1 MAKHT
6 MILFQDMTILH
17 ILEFSIIQ
25 NKKLGGNAMSLSIL
39 EQESK
44 LFDKWKKETK
54 DVNGHF
60 VSDGVVCEEFF
71 LRQEVKYVFIL
82 KEVNDLYT
90 SYKSLTEFLRDGAP
104 KNGGHTWNPICRWID
119 KNFKNG
125 QSRKEILSRIAAI
138 NLKKHDECKT
148 TTDMAALR
156 EVVLRDKKY
165 ILEQMKIYQG
175 YGPTVFICCGPGMF
189 DLVAGDVCGIDVT
202 VIDHN
207 KKPTAC
213 RLDGDSCILAFSHP
227 NSRKG
232 GLDKLFQEYI
242 GVLFKKQYA
251 NELPSFSTKKIE
263 RIESLYDKAVEVI
276 REHKRASVSFLQKS
290 LNIGFRDAAKII
302 DLLED
307 RGIVGPIGPNSPR
320 KVFV

>member
-1 MAKHT
+1 
-6 MILFQDMTILH
+6 
-17 ILEFSIIQ
+17 
-25 NKKLGGNAMSLSIL
+25 MSLSIL

-44 LFDKWKKETK
+44 LFDKWEMRTK

-60 VSDGVVCEEFF
+60 VSDGVVCEEVF
-71 LRQEVKYVFIL
+71 LKQEVKYVLIL
-82 KEVNDLYT
+82 KEVNDLFT

-213 RLDGDSCILAFSHP
+213 RLDDDSCILAFSHP

-242 GVLFKKQYA
+242 GVLLKKQYA

>member
-1 MAKHT
+1 M
-6 MILFQDMTILH
+6 
-17 ILEFSIIQ
+17 SI
-25 NKKLGGNAMSLSIL
+25 SISN
-39 EQESK
+39 QESK
-44 LFDKWKKETK
+44 LFNKWERGTK

-60 VSDGVVCEEFF
+60 VSDGVVCEEVF
-71 LRQEVKYVFIL
+71 LQQDIKYVFIL
-82 KEVNDLYT
+82 KEVNDLFT

-125 QSRKEILSRIAAI
+125 QSRREILGRIAAI

-156 EVVLRDKKY
+156 EVVLRDRKY

-189 DLVAGDVCGIDVT
+189 DLVAGDVCGIDVS

-213 RLDGDSCILAFSHP
+213 RLDNDSCILAFSHP

-232 GLDKLFQEYI
+232 GLDKLFREYI
-242 GVLFKKQYA
+242 SALFEKQYVK
-251 NELPSFSTKKIE
+251 ELPSFSVKKIKKIE
-263 RIESLYDKAVEVI
+263 DLYDKAVEAV
-276 REHKRASVSFLQKS
+276 REHQCASVSFLQRS
-290 LNIGFRDAAKII
+290 LDIGFRDATKII

-307 RGIVGPIGPNSPR
+307 RGIIGPIGPNSPR
-320 KVFV
+320 KVFA